1 MSDDIVRA
9 LLDNL
14 TDDQKAKLVEGLVS
28 SLDKSDKA
36 QVQTENVE
44 EVVSSAPHSN
54 VNEDFRVVNNTDKQ
68 QRKSPVRARKN
79 QWKDS
84 GEDRDPNFDPTLYE
98 KMGKAPR
105 NRGKVKKQNVECSVC
120 GKSFSVNQ
128 SLVYGE
134 YFRCNRCTGR

>member
-1 MSDDIVRA
+1 MSDDIVKA
-9 LLDNL
+9 LLD
-14 TDDQKAKLVEGLVS
+14 TMTAEQKAELLNNLMGSLKEDAPVEPAP
-28 SLDKSDKA
+28 K
-36 QVQTENVE
+36 QE
-44 EVVSSAPHSN
+44 EVVSSVPHSN
-54 VNEDFRVVNNTDKQ
+54 VDEDFRVVNNKGKQ
-68 QRKSPVRARKN
+68 QRKSPVRAKKN
-79 QWKDS
+79 QWRDS

-105 NRGKVKKQNVECSVC
+105 NRARAKKRNVECSVC